1 MASKKTGD
9 WTATSALSLH
19 LRKGGMSLHVGITAA
34 GDRDL
39 WNVLAISAPAK
50 AGTQAVLDNHA
61 HKLIGTF
68 DLGTAIKEAE
78 KYARAW
84 RAADSQCGCGEIAPS
99 AAVIRRSHAARR
111 AADRPT

>member
-19 LRKGGMSLHVGITAA
+19 VRKGGMSLHVGITAA

-39 WNVLAISAPAK
+39 WNVLAIAAPSK
-50 AGTQAVLDNHA
+50 AGAQAVLDNHA

-78 KYARAW
+78 KYALAW
-84 RAADSQCGCGEIAPS
+84 RPS
-99 AAVIRRSHAARR
+99 KERCVCSDIQPSGGDVVVGPHGRMRKR
-111 AADRPT
+111 